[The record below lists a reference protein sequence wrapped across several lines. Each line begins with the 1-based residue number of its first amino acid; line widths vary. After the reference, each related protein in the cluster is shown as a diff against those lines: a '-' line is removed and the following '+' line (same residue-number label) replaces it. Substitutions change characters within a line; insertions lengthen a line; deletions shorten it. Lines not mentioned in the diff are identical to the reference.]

1 MKETSNTVD
10 NLKNLERFYSY
21 RQFSHENNI
30 CVLKTYVIGD
40 IFQLKTQN
48 CARCHSIPERSY
60 QCRVAYLP
68 P

>member
-1 MKETSNTVD
+1 MRETSNTVD

-21 RQFSHENNI
+21 RQFSHVNNI

-48 CARCHSIPERSY
+48 CARCHSI
-60 QCRVAYLP
+60 
-68 P
+68 